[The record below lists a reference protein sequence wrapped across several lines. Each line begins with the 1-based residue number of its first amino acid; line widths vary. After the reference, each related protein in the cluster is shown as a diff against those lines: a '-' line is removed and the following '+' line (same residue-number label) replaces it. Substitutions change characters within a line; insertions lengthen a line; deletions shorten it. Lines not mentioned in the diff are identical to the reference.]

1 MKCMKYI
8 LLFLFVTSLCAS
20 CKQTEDGGFAGLEDT
35 VEVISDESKD
45 LPVEII
51 SASPSLDSVPM
62 TANNS
67 QTFAVQVNSGAG
79 DVDYTFKLNGVVLQS
94 STSPFLNLESS
105 GLVAGAHILELIA
118 TNSVS
123 SDAHIFNL
131 RKNTPPVIS
140 LDSNTSQ
147 TISCVSDS
155 FDLDVTAAD
164 IDGDS
169 INYDFYLNGSLG
181 SSYLTTSAGLS
192 SASVT
197 FTPTCSLSGTNN
209 VTIRATDSNGE
220 YDEYTMA
227 VTVSDPNIA
236 TIDSYSPSANPVYI
250 LSSLPQTF
258 SVSASGKAPLL
269 YEWRLDGII
278 IAGATSSIYTIGSSD
293 ITAGEHTLKL
303 TVSDSD
309 SSDSHTFNIVKNVA
323 PVLSGNQPVDTS
335 LKINYQIL
343 KTFSIEASDAN
354 NDALTFTWSLNNQT
368 TTAISSTR
376 VGNTAT
382 AILTPSELLL
392 GSHVVKL
399 TVSDGLEEDSFEW
412 NVTINRLS
420 TACNELTSGQV
431 CTIVGPIGFNSGGST
446 QEFKSTRGKPAYFA
460 KDNYD
465 NLYVTDT
472 SNSVVW
478 YHNFSIVD
486 RTVHGVEV
494 PAYSAKIVLGNGVHG
509 ISPDGK
515 SNTEFKLNSPRDLV
529 YDSVTNSIFVVDYN
543 NHRVVQLLEDGTAR
557 RALCYGSSGSSLSHN
572 EYGPA
577 LSKGCYR
584 PIGIALDSTNR
595 KIYLSVYQHHN
606 IKEFDISDPDY
617 NNWTGGVL
625 VGRKNSNGS
634 IASGYDNNVS
644 AGYTSSGARTQYP
657 WAIELSSD
665 GELLFWT
672 EYHGDRVKVL
682 NLSSSTKTLFNGA
695 LTIQPNKVVHVV
707 GNGGGVTEGTYN
719 SAKIDQ
725 PTGITLWESA
735 GALQGL
741 FITSYNRHVV
751 NFVNNTAA
759 TITIGNEDVEPGY
772 LRWVFGDRGGYYN
785 GDSNPGNLTSIWN
798 PLDLELMNNTVYV
811 STISTGMIRAL
822 DLSQADGDVS
832 TPVASELINDFLTSD
847 NPQDVRMMSPLH
859 LASHP
864 VRDEIYW
871 GEEGSGK
878 IRKVNV
884 VTGDISQVLGYGSSA
899 QDQDMQIPDDVYN
912 YRIRGLSFHNDK
924 LMYVENHR
932 SWSVNRVCRVRLHND
947 STVADDFF
955 GVSIAGGIIGNIAG
969 NYAKGCNNW
978 EDPVGEQATAVR
990 IKGPEA
996 AISDGSNLYISAAYS
1011 HCILKVDE
1019 TGIISQFS
1027 GDCDASGDV
1036 NGSIGSSSIRY
1047 NYPTGMAMDPEYAG
1061 NFFVV
1066 DRSTNNSSSYIKYV
1080 NQSNLDITIGGTVV
1094 YAGEVATVFTT
1105 AGFTSTVAAYGN
1117 WICYNSTYLYNYG
1130 DVRAKDNV
1138 NCIDRTN
1145 PLGSIGFRV
1154 GSSDSDTIKGGRQIA
1169 NEYEGVDSMSI
1180 RLAKPMGL
1188 VFDNEGNLYISE
1200 VYGHSIKM
1208 VKKWF

>member
-1 MKCMKYI
+1 MYIMKNVSLLLFI
-8 LLFLFVTSLCAS
+8 LLVLVS
-20 CKQTEDGGFAGLEDT
+20 CNQAEDAGFSGLEDT
-35 VEVISDESKD
+35 NEAASKDKD
-45 LPVEII
+45 LPIEII
-51 SASPSLDSVPM
+51 SVSPSLSTVPM
-62 TANNS
+62 IANNS

-79 DVDYTFKLNGVVLQS
+79 NVDYTFKLNGIELQS
-94 STSPFLNLESS
+94 SSSPFFNIESS
-105 GLVAGAHILELIA
+105 GLVAGAHILELVA

-123 SDAHIFNL
+123 SDSHIFNL

-155 FDLDVTAAD
+155 FDLDITAVD

-169 INYDFYLNGSLG
+169 ISYDFYLNGSLG
-181 SSYLTTSAGLS
+181 SSYLTTSSGLS
-192 SASVT
+192 SASAT

-220 YDEYTMA
+220 YDEYSMA

-236 TIDSYSPSANPVYI
+236 TIDSYSPSANPVYV
-250 LSSLPQTF
+250 LSSMPQTF
-258 SVSASGKAPLL
+258 SVSASGKAPLI
-269 YEWRLDGII
+269 YEWRLDGVIV
-278 IAGATSSIYTIGSSD
+278 AGATSSIFTIGSEEIS
-293 ITAGEHTLKL
+293 AGEHTLKL

-323 PVLSGNQPVDTS
+323 PQLSDNQPIETS
-335 LKINYQIL
+335 LKINYEVL
-343 KTFSIEASDAN
+343 KTFTIDANDAN

-368 TTAISSTR
+368 SSAITSSR

-382 AILTPSELLL
+382 AILAPNEMLL
-392 GSHVVKL
+392 GTHTLKV

-412 NVTINRLS
+412 NVNINRLS
-420 TACNELTSGQV
+420 TACNELAAGQV

-446 QEFKSTRGKPAYFA
+446 QQFKSTRGRPAYIARDSF
-460 KDNYD
+460 D
-465 NLYVTDT
+465 NLYVSDT
-472 SNSVVW
+472 NNNVVW

-486 RTVHGVEV
+486 RFVHGVEV
-494 PAYSAKIVLGNGVHG
+494 PAYTAKIVLGNGVPG

-515 SNTEFKLNSPRDLV
+515 KNSDFKLNSPRDLV
-529 YDSVTNSIFVVDYN
+529 FDSVTNSLFVADYN

-557 RALCYGSSGSSLSHN
+557 RALCYGNTGNNLSYN
-572 EYGPA
+572 EDGPA
-577 LSKGCYR
+577 LSKGCYA
-584 PIGIALDSTNR
+584 PIGIALDTTNR
-595 KIYLSVYQHHN
+595 KIYLAVYGHHN
-606 IKEFDISDPDY
+606 IKAFDISDSDY
-617 NNWTGGVL
+617 TNWTGGVL

-634 IASGYDNNVS
+634 VRSGYDNNID
-644 AGYTSSGARTQYP
+644 AGYTSNGARTTNP
-657 WAIELSSD
+657 WAIEVSSD

-672 EYHGDRVKVL
+672 EYNGDRVKVL
-682 NLSSSTKTLFNGA
+682 NLSGSTKTLFNGA
-695 LTIQPNKVVHVV
+695 LTIQPDKVVHVT
-707 GNGGGVTEGTYN
+707 GNGGGVNEGTYN
-719 SAKIDQ
+719 SAKIDN
-725 PTGITLWESA
+725 PTGIALWESA
-735 GALQGL
+735 GVLQGI

-751 NFVNNTAA
+751 NFVNNTSS
-759 TITIGNEDVEPGY
+759 TITIGNEDVEAGY
-772 LRWVFGDRGGYYN
+772 LRWVFGDRGAYYN
-785 GDSNPGNLTSIWN
+785 GDNNPGNLTSIWS
-798 PLDLELMNNTVYV
+798 PLDLELINNKVYV

-832 TPVASELINDFLTSD
+832 TPIASELINDFLTSD
-847 NPQDVRMMSPLH
+847 NPQNIRMMSPLH

-864 VRDEIYW
+864 SRDEIYW

-878 IRKVNV
+878 IRKINV
-884 VTGDISQVLGYGSSA
+884 VTGDISPVLGYGNSP

-912 YRIRGLSFHNDK
+912 YRIRGLSFHQGQ

-932 SWSVNRVCRVRLHND
+932 SWSPNRVCRVRLYNESNSMND
-947 STVADDFF
+947 YF
-955 GVSIAGGIIGNIAG
+955 GVTIASGIIGNVAG

-978 EDPVGEQATAVR
+978 EDPVGEQATSVR
-990 IKGPEA
+990 IKGPES
-996 AISDGSNLYISAAYS
+996 AISDGTNLYISAAYS
-1011 HCILKVDE
+1011 HCILKIDSA
-1019 TGIISQFS
+1019 GIISQFS

-1036 NGSIGSSSIRY
+1036 NGPIGSSSVRY

-1066 DRSTNNSSSYIKYV
+1066 DRSTSYSSSYIKYV

-1094 YAGEVATVFTT
+1094 SAGEVATVFTT

-1117 WICYNSTYLYNYG
+1117 WICYNSTYLFNYS

-1145 PLGSIGFRV
+1145 PLGSVGFRV
-1154 GSSDSDTIKGGRQIA
+1154 GSSDSDSIKGGRQIA
-1169 NEYEGVDSMSI
+1169 SEFEGLDAMSI